1 MTATPAP
8 GADPDPAVLARI
20 AELVRLEQRGE
31 RAQVAI
37 GPWSAYT
44 LIGALQLSLRHP
56 YVNGQLRDT
65 LAQIAHLLADAWFR
79 DGDPLI
85 YDQLQRGFDP
95 THDIHCD
102 QTGWPDACPAPGFR
116 CPRCAMVSH
125 NPHDEINGYCGAC
138 RDFTGEEQAVPKLA
152 VRGELQT
159 DTGRYQITV
168 TLGEDRA
175 WTLEQDRVQHYARG
189 CVKAA
194 TQSEQLSLIYHAMT
208 AAGVPEP
215 AVLDLVVTELVL
227 PQAAADRAATAPL
240 VVLAAVQTTAT
251 TMTPR
256 VELELDGQRIGIVT
270 PAQLRAHAGHV
281 LTAAAAAELQGSFYQ
296 VLTTVV
302 GLDAPTAATMIANLD
317 QFGGRP
323 TRGSTP

>member
-1 MTATPAP
+1 MTTPTPA
-8 GADPDPAVLARI
+8 ADPDPAVLARI

-31 RAQVAI
+31 RAQLAI

-56 YVNGQLRDT
+56 YVDGQLRDT
-65 LAQIAHLLADAWFR
+65 LAQIAHLLADAWFK

-95 THDIHCD
+95 DHDIR
-102 QTGWPDACPAPGFR
+102 APGFR

-125 NPHDEINGYCGAC
+125 NPHDEMNGYCGAC
-138 RDFTGEEQAVPKLA
+138 RDFTGGEQAGPKLV

-159 DTGRYQITV
+159 DTGRHQITV

-175 WTLEQDRVQHYARG
+175 WTLDQDRVQHYARG

-215 AVLDLVVTELVL
+215 AALDLVVTELVL
-227 PQAAADRAATAPL
+227 SQAAADRAATAPL
-240 VVLAAVQTTAT
+240 VLLAAVQTTAT
-251 TMTPR
+251 MTPR
-256 VELELDGQRIGIVT
+256 VQLELDGQRIGIVT

-281 LTAAAAAELQGSFYQ
+281 LTAAAAAELQGRIYQ

-302 GLDAPTAATMIANLD
+302 GLDASTAATMIANLD
-317 QFGGRP
+317 QAQFGGS
-323 TRGSTP
+323 TR